1 MNLAKLIKSMAHK
14 TRGTAYR
21 QTFVIVKP
29 FYGLQ
34 NLFEGTV
41 QELIDAYYNKHDFG
55 SAGAES
61 WSVVNY
67 HDFNYQHKD
76 EPQVAKHILIEVV

>member
-1 MNLAKLIKSMAHK
+1 MNLSKLISGMAYN
-14 TRGTAYR
+14 TQDTAYR

-41 QELIDAYYNKHDFG
+41 QELIDAYHNKCDFG

-61 WSVVNY
+61 WNVINY
-67 HDFNYQHKD
+67 HDYNYQHKD
-76 EPQVAKHILIEVV
+76 EPQVAKHILIEVI

>member
-1 MNLAKLIKSMAHK
+1 MNLAELIQSMAHK
-14 TRGTAYR
+14 TKGTAYR
-21 QTFVIVKP
+21 QTFVTIKP
-29 FYGLQ
+29 FCGLQ

-41 QELIDAYYNKHDFG
+41 QELINTYYNKYDFG

-61 WSVVNY
+61 WNEVNY
-67 HDFNYQHKD
+67 HDYNYQHKD